1 MEYKIIECISCLSS
15 AIIFSSFYVN
25 FMKLKYS
32 KFKSI
37 LFLIAIASFFNII
50 FNFSLEYINLS
61 VYQISFLVNIT
72 TIIPA
77 IIFSHYMSEDNFKKG
92 IFTFLLYLCINFAS
106 NIICFFIVQ
115 KLVNNIQSQQIINS
129 EYIVLSNTF
138 TFIIVFIAII
148 AYLAKQNKEKNRVFI
163 LLLFLPITQM
173 AVVAIM
179 VLSFMNK
186 FKLNDLNSILQFF
199 IVVMIIDIITI
210 EYINRRIN
218 LWQLEKRFYELEME
232 NQKNY
237 YYKNLLKNQKIY
249 FNEMAHEFKSPLT
262 NIIGYGQI
270 IKNNEFTDIEF
281 FNRGIDSII
290 SETKRLDKMSTS
302 LLDVYKDEFENLN
315 KSNYIDVN
323 LSKLVTDISQNLFL
337 NKASKKN
344 IKIKLDVEEN
354 IEFNCDELELMSIVN
369 NLVDNSIKYS
379 KERTV
384 IKVSLKEDSENIY
397 LTVKD
402 KGIGMSKHDQ
412 DNIFLPFYQIKIK
425 QEHEKGSI
433 GMGLSIV
440 QANVKKYGGDIIV
453 DSKLNVGTM
462 ITIKLP
468 INTEKVQESTEI
480 QEAES
485 L

>member
-1 MEYKIIECISCLSS
+1 MEYKIIEGISCLSR

-25 FMKLKYS
+25 FMHLKYS

-37 LFLIAIASFFNII
+37 LFLIVTVSFFNII

-61 VYQISFLVNIT
+61 VYQITFLVNIT

-77 IIFSHYMSEDNFKKG
+77 IIFYHYMSEDNFKKS
-92 IFTFLLYLCINFAS
+92 IFTFLLYLCIAFVS
-106 NIICFFIVQ
+106 NIICFFAVQ
-115 KLVNNIQSQQIINS
+115 KLDSNIQTQQIINL

-199 IVVMIIDIITI
+199 VIVMIIDIITI

-218 LWQLEKRFYELEME
+218 LWELEKRFYELEME

-262 NIIGYGQI
+262 NIIGYSQI

-281 FNRGIDSII
+281 FNRGIDSVI

-302 LLDVYKDEFENLN
+302 LLDVYKDDFENLN

-323 LSKLVTDISQNLFL
+323 LSKLVTDISQSLYL

-384 IKVSLKEDSENIY
+384 IKVSLKQENENIY

-412 DNIFLPFYQIKIK
+412 DNIFLPFYQVKIK

-453 DSKLNVGTM
+453 YSKLNVGTM

-468 INTEKVQESTEI
+468 INTEKVQESRKI
-480 QEAES
+480 QGAEN

>member
-1 MEYKIIECISCLSS
+1 MEYKIIEGISCLSS

-37 LFLIAIASFFNII
+37 LFLIAIASFFNIV

-77 IIFSHYMSEDNFKKG
+77 IIFLHYMSENNLKKG
-92 IFTFLLYLCINFAS
+92 IFTFLLYLCIAFVS
-106 NIICFFIVQ
+106 NIICFFTVQ
-115 KLVNNIQSQQIINS
+115 KLVNNIQAQQIINS

-138 TFIIVFIAII
+138 TFIIAFIAII
-148 AYLAKQNKEKNRVFI
+148 VYLAKQNKEKNRVFI

-173 AVVAIM
+173 AVVTIM

-281 FNRGIDSII
+281 FNRGIDSVI

-302 LLDVYKDEFENLN
+302 LLDVYKDDFENLN

-323 LSKLVTDISQNLFL
+323 LSKLVTDISQSLYL

-344 IKIKLDVEEN
+344 IKIKLDVQEN

-384 IKVSLKEDSENIY
+384 IKVSLKEDNENIY

-412 DNIFLPFYQIKIK
+412 DNIFLPFYQVKIK

-468 INTEKVQESTEI
+468 INTEKVKDSTEI

>member
-1 MEYKIIECISCLSS
+1 
-15 AIIFSSFYVN
+15 
-25 FMKLKYS
+25 
-32 KFKSI
+32 
-37 LFLIAIASFFNII
+37 
-50 FNFSLEYINLS
+50 
-61 VYQISFLVNIT
+61 
-72 TIIPA
+72 
-77 IIFSHYMSEDNFKKG
+77 
-92 IFTFLLYLCINFAS
+92 
-106 NIICFFIVQ
+106 
-115 KLVNNIQSQQIINS
+115 
-129 EYIVLSNTF
+129 
-138 TFIIVFIAII
+138 
-148 AYLAKQNKEKNRVFI
+148 
-163 LLLFLPITQM
+163 M

-199 IVVMIIDIITI
+199 VIVMIIDIITI

-218 LWQLEKRFYELEME
+218 LWELEKRFYELEME

-262 NIIGYGQI
+262 NIIGYSQI

-281 FNRGIDSII
+281 FNRGIDSVI

-302 LLDVYKDEFENLN
+302 LLDVYKDDFENLN

-323 LSKLVTDISQNLFL
+323 LSKLVTDISQSLYL

-379 KERTV
+379 KERTI
-384 IKVSLKEDSENIY
+384 IKVSLKQENENIY

-412 DNIFLPFYQIKIK
+412 DNIFLPFYQVKIK

-462 ITIKLP
+462 ITIK
-468 INTEKVQESTEI
+468 
-480 QEAES
+480 
-485 L
+485 